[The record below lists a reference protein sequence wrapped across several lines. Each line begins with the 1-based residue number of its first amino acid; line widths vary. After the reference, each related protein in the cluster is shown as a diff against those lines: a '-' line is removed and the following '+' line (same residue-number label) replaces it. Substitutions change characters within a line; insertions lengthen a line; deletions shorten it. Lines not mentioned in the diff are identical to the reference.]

1 MMFKVKFKFPFR
13 IDVYEYVK
21 ENQGVRT
28 YVLISSSTPP
38 LSIALTYKNKKR
50 LKNRVRTLKSDE
62 SLQTLSVVF
71 NVKSLLLMIN
81 TLWSGHSTG
90 LHLRLKPTTTFF
102 MLDLSKVLQGAL
114 ALQPTFLSFRGE
126 WVEIITL

>member
-81 TLWSGHSTG
+81 TL
-90 LHLRLKPTTTFF
+90 
-102 MLDLSKVLQGAL
+102 
-114 ALQPTFLSFRGE
+114 
-126 WVEIITL
+126 